1 MHFMVALS
9 VVSVV
14 VWQTTGEACMTQAT
28 REGFERETVV
38 APGAAT
44 PVLGPGGLHEA
55 LPVPR
60 HARRLSPPPLL
71 RGESRRLTGF
81 RTAFAAAATAEKEQ
95 GLAFLFL
102 PVAMG
107 TGAGLFYMA
116 PVDPP
121 LVLLAAGLI
130 VALLVAVLT
139 REHHVAA
146 GRSAGYAAALL
157 AGGLA
162 SGIEVRD
169 GAVLLDSDVTTTIT
183 GTVEAREFDPGGR
196 VRYLVRLTAT
206 AEPEI
211 RRPPVRV
218 RLAARS
224 SHRALPVGA
233 MISGRAR
240 LSAPSGPVIPGG
252 YDFAFRA
259 FVDGI
264 GAQGFFYRA
273 PVEAVALPGRLETA
287 PGWAQSVRLGVRSTR
302 ERISARIRQVLPGDP
317 GGIAAALAVSDRRGI
332 SEPVVEALRATG
344 LAHILA
350 ISGLHM
356 ALAAGTLYIGIR
368 KSLAAF
374 PILVEAFPVKKFAA
388 IGAML
393 TATAYLLIS
402 GGSVATQRAWVMLT
416 VMLVAVLADRP
427 ALTMRNVALAAI
439 VIILI
444 SPSAVVGPGFQMSFA
459 ATAAL
464 ISAYAAIARRARSRS
479 ASPDAGMSRAGPRRW
494 FAVAAKAVLGLAIT
508 SLVAG
513 LATGLF
519 SAHHFHRVAG
529 NGLLANLMA
538 MPLVTFVVMPAGLL
552 AMLLMPFG
560 LDAWPLYVMGQGLEG
575 VIAVANYVHAL
586 GGDFNVGQI
595 PMIATLLA
603 GAGFVILVF
612 LRSRLR
618 LAGLALIGLGAVC
631 ALPPVAAPTP
641 DILVSE
647 NGDLVGLAG
656 PGGLASNAARPSEF
670 VFSQWRTALRS
681 TRHLPPVAAPD
692 LQNASAP
699 GAEPNAGMLDQ
710 LLAAATGQ
718 PSRFH
723 CAGRGICAAIH
734 ARAAIV
740 TIDDAAL
747 IGAACDRAD
756 LVIVAIPVYL
766 GACRSGAKLVTSR
779 TLRRSGALAITVE
792 DKSATAAGDGSG
804 SRKGRPSFRIEAALQ
819 GVVRPWTIQRYY
831 DWRTGRFDLPG

>member
-1 MHFMVALS
+1 
-9 VVSVV
+9 
-14 VWQTTGEACMTQAT
+14 MTQAN
-28 REGFERETVV
+28 RKEFERDSVV
-38 APGAAT
+38 ALGAA
-44 PVLGPGGLHEA
+44 E
-55 LPVPR
+55 PVPVAHGSHDAPLVLR
-60 HARRLSPPPLL
+60 QTRRPSTPPKVRDGSPGLIRL
-71 RGESRRLTGF
+71 RQAIAT
-81 RTAFAAAATAEKEQ
+81 AAAAEREQ

-116 PVDPP
+116 TADPP
-121 LVLLAAGLI
+121 LVVLAVGL
-130 VALLVAVLT
+130 VAVLLVAVLT
-139 REHHVAA
+139 RENHLAA
-146 GRSAGYAAALL
+146 ARCAGYTAALL
-157 AGGLA
+157 AGALA
-162 SGIEVRD
+162 SGIEVRN
-169 GAVLLDSDVTTTIT
+169 GAILLDSDVTTTIT
-183 GTVEAREFDPGGR
+183 GTVEAREFDPDGR
-196 VRYLVRLTAT
+196 IRYLVRLASTT
-206 AEPEI
+206 EPEI
-211 RRPPVRV
+211 RRPPSRV

-224 SHRALPVGA
+224 RHEPVPVGA
-233 MISGRAR
+233 VISGRAR
-240 LSAPSGPVIPGG
+240 LSSPSGPVMPGG

-273 PVEAVALPGRLETA
+273 PVQTGGPETA
-287 PGWAQSVRLGVRSTR
+287 DDWVRSARLGLRSTR
-302 ERISARIRQVLPGDP
+302 EHISARIRDVLPGDP

-332 SEPVVEALRATG
+332 SGPVVEALRATG

-368 KSLAAF
+368 KGLAAF
-374 PILVEAFPVKKFAA
+374 PVLVEALPVKKFAA
-388 IGAML
+388 IGALM

-402 GGSVATQRAWVMLT
+402 GGSVATQRAWVMLAI
-416 VMLVAVLADRP
+416 MLVAVLADRP

-439 VIILI
+439 AIILI

-464 ISAYAAIARRARSRS
+464 ISAYAAIAMRAHHRS
-479 ASPDAGMSRAGPRRW
+479 AGPDVRLSGSAPRRW
-494 FAVAAKAVLGLAIT
+494 LAVAAKAVLGLAIT

-529 NGLLANLMA
+529 NGLLANLLA

-560 LDAWPLYVMGQGLEG
+560 LDAWPLLVMGQGLKG
-575 VIAVANYVHAL
+575 VIATANYVHAL
-586 GGDFNVGQI
+586 GGDLNVGQI
-595 PMIATLLA
+595 PLTTTLLA

-618 LAGLALIGLGAVC
+618 LAGVALIGLGAVC
-631 ALPPVAAPTP
+631 ALPPVAPPAP

-647 NGDLVGLAG
+647 SGDLVGLAG
-656 PGGLASNAARPSEF
+656 PEGLASNAARPNEF
-670 VFSQWRTALRS
+670 VFGQWRTALRAAP
-681 TRHLPPVAAPD
+681 HLPPVAAP
-692 LQNASAP
+692 NIEKASAP
-699 GAEPNAGMLDQ
+699 GTATDAGILDG
-710 LLAAATGQ
+710 LLAAAAGQ

-723 CAGRGICAAIH
+723 CAGRGICAAVH
-734 ARAAIV
+734 ARAAI
-740 TIDDAAL
+740 IINDDAAL

-766 GACRSGAKLVTSR
+766 RACRSGATLVTSR
-779 TLRRSGALAITVE
+779 SLRRSGALAITVGE
-792 DKSATAAGDGSG
+792 QDRPAPAPPHGTDGHHA
-804 SRKGRPSFRIEAALQ
+804 RPVFRIDAALQ
-819 GVVRPWTIQRYY
+819 GVIRPWTIQRYY